1 MDFGN
6 LRDLNELKGCITM
19 DEIAYYIVLTVL
31 SSMPRDEIQ
40 ENIMKNSSILTLLE
54 SNTYTQNVLENF
66 LLGKYEEALKATQ
79 IIRQQLKWD

>member
-1 MDFGN
+1 M
-6 LRDLNELKGCITM
+6 RDLNELKGCITM

-66 LLGKYEEALKATQ
+66 LLGKYEEALKAT
-79 IIRQQLKWD
+79 

>member
-66 LLGKYEEALKATQ
+66 LLGKYEEALKAT
-79 IIRQQLKWD
+79 